1 MTSTSVEFDGLLSRT
16 SSEKQVE
23 LRGPC
28 PASVVAVLDAVSMAK
43 GITRTDLVNTVLR
56 DFAKQ
61 EAHKASLVSNV
72 LRGNPGATEELGMVS

>member
-1 MTSTSVEFDGLLSRT
+1 MTTSPDQFEGLLSRG
-16 SSEKQVE
+16 SAEKQVE

-72 LRGNPGATEELGMVS
+72 LRGNPGAVEELGVVG